1 LFLKRRLTGI
11 QGKTALIF
19 IGVFIIIIL
28 PVNSLI
34 YSKVREILIQAD
46 TKELVNEGDKLFGQV
61 RLDPQLIPLPPLGYS
76 IFLQAG
82 NEFQSDSLFASPDF
96 PTDVAGLLIQSPVV
110 IDTFKVITLSRELE
124 YGNAKLFFSI
134 ARSNI
139 RLIEQLSELR
149 LYLIA
154 ANLISI
160 LIAGLLV
167 YLVSGYTLRPIKQI
181 IKVTQR
187 INASKSIERVPVPAT
202 QDENRQLAE
211 TINKMLERI
220 ENSIKN
226 QTNFFASAA
235 HELKTPLAVMQTELS
250 VMLNSVTE
258 EQTTRVLQNQLEEVQ
273 RLDRVIQDFLLISQL
288 KSETLALRMK
298 EDRLDEALY
307 SAIKRCKY
315 QAKDKQIQLKVTMP
329 NEAQAYLC
337 KFDFDKME
345 TVFTNLV
352 ENAIKYSIDQSIVSI
367 QLLKS
372 EKVYVVIANPVQR
385 VVDDIDKLK
394 SEFKKSNELSA
405 GLGMGLWISDQLMKL
420 QGGDLVLSQREKH
433 FVAEVYL

>member
-1 LFLKRRLTGI
+1 LFLKKLATGI

-19 IGVFIIIIL
+19 IGVFVIIIL
-28 PVNSLI
+28 PVNSLV
-34 YSKVREILIQAD
+34 YSKVRQILIQAD
-46 TKELVNEGDKLFGQV
+46 TKELINEGDKLFGQI
-61 RLDPQLIPLPPLGYS
+61 RLDPQLIPLPSLGYS

-82 NEFQSDSLFASPDF
+82 NEFQTDSLFASPDF
-96 PTDVAGLLIQSPVV
+96 PTDVPGLLVQSPME
-110 IDTFKVITLSRELE
+110 IDTFKVITLTRGLE

-134 ARSNI
+134 ARSNQ
-139 RLIEQLSELR
+139 RLAVQLSELR
-149 LYLIA
+149 MYLIA

-202 QDENRQLAE
+202 YDENRQLAQ
-211 TINKMLERI
+211 TINGMLERI

-250 VMLNSVTE
+250 VMLNSVTD

-298 EDRLDEALY
+298 EDSLDEALY

-315 QAKDKQIQLKVTMP
+315 LAKDKQIQLKVTMP
-329 NEAQAYLC
+329 DVTQPYLC

-352 ENAIKYSIDQSIVSI
+352 ENAIKYSRDQSIVSI
-367 QLLKS
+367 QLLKN
-372 EKVYVVIANPVQR
+372 EKIRVVIANPVQG
-385 VVDDIDKLK
+385 VVHDIEKLK
-394 SEFKKSNELSA
+394 SEFKKSSELSA
-405 GLGMGLWISDQLMKL
+405 GLGMGLWICDQLMIL
-420 QGGDLVLSQREKH
+420 QGGNLVLSQRDKCFE
-433 FVAEVYL
+433 AEVTL

>member
-1 LFLKRRLTGI
+1 MFSRKLVTGI

-19 IGVFIIIIL
+19 IGVFVIIIL

-34 YSKVREILIQAD
+34 YSNVRQILIQAD
-46 TKELVNEGDKLFGQV
+46 TKELVNEGDKLFGQI
-61 RLDPQLIPLPPLGYS
+61 RLDPQLVPLPPLGYS

-82 NEFQSDSLFASPDF
+82 NEFQTDSLFASPDF
-96 PTDVAGLLIQSPVV
+96 PTDVPGLLVQSPME
-110 IDTFKVITLSRELE
+110 IDTFKVITLTRGLE

-134 ARSNI
+134 ARSNQ
-139 RLIEQLSELR
+139 RLAVQLGELR
-149 LYLIA
+149 MYLIA

-167 YLVSGYTLRPIKQI
+167 YLVSGYTLQPIKQI

-187 INASKSIERVPVPAT
+187 INASKSIERVPVPT
-202 QDENRQLAE
+202 TNDENRQLAQ
-211 TINKMLERI
+211 TINGMLERI

-235 HELKTPLAVMQTELS
+235 HELKTPLTVMQTELS
-250 VMLNSVTE
+250 VMLNGITD
-258 EQTTRVLQNQLEEVQ
+258 EQTIRVLQNQLEEVQ

-315 QAKDKQIQLKVTMP
+315 LAKDKQIQLKVVMP
-329 NEAQAYLC
+329 NETHSCLC
-337 KFDFDKME
+337 SFDFDKME
-345 TVFTNLV
+345 TVFTNLI
-352 ENAIKYSIDQSIVSI
+352 ENAIKYSVDQSMVSI
-367 QLLKS
+367 QLMKK
-372 EKVYVVIANPVQR
+372 EKIHAVISNPIQGI
-385 VVDDIDKLK
+385 VDDIESLK

-405 GLGMGLWISDQLMKL
+405 GLGMGLWICDQLMNL
-420 QGGDLVLSQREKH
+420 QNGNLVLRQQDNRFE
-433 FVAEVYL
+433 AEVYL

>member
-82 NEFQSDSLFASPDF
+82 NEFQTDSLFASPDF
-96 PTDVAGLLIQSPVV
+96 PTDVPTLAIQSPIE
-110 IDTFKVITLSRELE
+110 IDTLKIITLTRVLE
-124 YGNAKLFFSI
+124 YSNSKLFFSI
-134 ARSNI
+134 ARSNQ
-139 RLIEQLSELR
+139 RIEMQLGELR
-149 LYLIA
+149 MYLIA
-154 ANLISI
+154 GNLASI
-160 LIAGLLV
+160 FIAGLLV

-288 KSETLALRMK
+288 KSETLVLRMK

-315 QAKDKQIQLKVTMP
+315 LAKDKQIQLKVTMP

-385 VVDDIDKLK
+385 LVDDIDKLK